1 MQSPMGGKKI
11 KRIIFHLAL
20 IFMDYSQNII
30 FIKVRNMPT
39 IFFWYGHCP
48 RIHKILE
55 NVFFQNPRKLMLIT
69 NIDKNTVQVLNF
81 LNSKS
86 WN

>member
-1 MQSPMGGKKI
+1 MQSPMGGKKN
-11 KRIIFHLAL
+11 KTNHFSFSTDFHGL
-20 IFMDYSQNII
+20 FTKYNIYQS
-30 FIKVRNMPT
+30 KKYANH
-39 IFFWYGHCP
+39 FFWYGHCP

-55 NVFFQNPRKLMLIT
+55 NVFFQNPRKLMLT

-86 WN
+86 CN

>member
-1 MQSPMGGKKI
+1 MQSPMGGKKN
-11 KRIIFHLAL
+11 KTNHFSFSTDFHGL
-20 IFMDYSQNII
+20 YSQNII

-39 IFFWYGHCP
+39 IFLVGHCP

-55 NVFFQNPRKLMLIT
+55 NVFFQNPRKLMLT